1 MECFYFYSSNLLDLK
16 CGNIKGLIKL
26 IFHISNLKSLQN
38 MFKKVP
44 HTYVI
49 VFAIVILSAI
59 LTWIIPGGEYD
70 RTVVNVNG
78 TDRSVIIQD
87 SYHQVDNSGQSW
99 EVFSSF
105 FKGFVDK
112 ADIIMFILIIGGAF
126 WIMNA
131 SKSIDVGIYS
141 FLEFT
146 KKLEKNKFIRKIGVN
161 NIILTLIMLIFSIFG
176 ATFGMSEET
185 IAFTIIFVPMAIKM
199 GYDSIVGVAI
209 CFVAAGLGF
218 AGALL
223 NPFTIGIAQ
232 GLSNLP
238 LFSGIEYRLFCWV
251 VINII
256 GFAFILRYA
265 AKVRKNPESSLVYT
279 DDNYW
284 RKHHASDV
292 ENIEYHT
299 PVSAWVT
306 YIILLVGMLG
316 FSFYYPQSTLKIGN
330 SEMTTYVLPFVTG
343 LFALFGFLSLR
354 KSVHFFILNL
364 LLFTIIYLIVGVMG
378 YGWYIMEIS
387 TLFFAMGIF
396 SGIAYSKS
404 ANDITKLFLEG
415 VSDILSA
422 AMIVGLA
429 GGILI
434 VLEEGQIIDSI
445 LYYISQSMNDFG
457 KIASVG
463 MMYVIQNIINVI
475 IPSGSAKAAL
485 TMPMMSQFSDLIGV
499 SRQATVMAFQFGDGF
514 TNMIT
519 PTSGVLIGVLGV
531 AKIPYDKWVKWLG
544 GFMVILILLG
554 FLLLIPTVTMELN
567 GF

>member
-1 MECFYFYSSNLLDLK
+1 
-16 CGNIKGLIKL
+16 
-26 IFHISNLKSLQN
+26 

-78 TDRSVIIQD
+78 TDRSVIVQD
-87 SYHQVDNSGQSW
+87 SYHQVENSGQSW
-99 EVFSSF
+99 EVFASF

-238 LFSGIEYRLFCWV
+238 LFSGIEYRFFCWF

-256 GFAFILRYA
+256 GFTFILRYA
-265 AKVRKNPESSLVYT
+265 AKVRKNPEKSLVYT

-284 RKHHASDV
+284 RKHHDSDV
-292 ENIEYHT
+292 ENIEFYT
-299 PVSAWVT
+299 PISAWIS
-306 YIILLVGMLG
+306 YIIILAAMIG

-330 SEMTTYVLPFVTG
+330 AETTTYVLPIVTA
-343 LFALFGFLSLR
+343 LFALLGFVSLR

-364 LLFTIIYLIVGVMG
+364 LLFTIIFLIVGVMG
-378 YGWYIMEIS
+378 YGWYIMEIA

-396 SGIAYSKS
+396 SGIAYNKS

-422 AMIVGLA
+422 ALIVGLA

-445 LYYISQSMNDFG
+445 LFYISKSMNDFG

-463 MMYVIQNIINVI
+463 MMYFIQNVINVI

-531 AKIPYDKWVKWLG
+531 AKIPYDKWVKWIG
-544 GFMVILILLG
+544 GFMAILILLG

>member
-1 MECFYFYSSNLLDLK
+1 
-16 CGNIKGLIKL
+16 
-26 IFHISNLKSLQN
+26 
-38 MFKKVP
+38 MFKKIP

-49 VFAIVILSAI
+49 VFAIVVLSAI
-59 LTWIIPGGEYD
+59 LTWVIPGGEFE
-70 RTVVNVNG
+70 RTTVNVNG
-78 TDRSVIIQD
+78 TDREVIVQG
-87 SYHQVDNSGQSW
+87 SYQQTESQGQSW
-99 EVFSSF
+99 EIFSSF

-112 ADIIMFILIIGGAF
+112 ADIIMFILVIGGAF

-131 SKSIDVGIYS
+131 SKSIDIGIYS
-141 FLEFT
+141 FLNFT
-146 KKLEKNKFIRKIGVN
+146 KKLERNKTIRKIGVN
-161 NIILTLIMLIFSIFG
+161 NIILTLIMLIFSLFG

-185 IAFTIIFVPMAIKM
+185 IAFVIIFVPMAIKM
-199 GYDSIVGVAI
+199 GYDSIVGVCI

-251 VINII
+251 VINVI

-265 AKVRKNPESSLVYT
+265 AKVHKNPQASLVYT
-279 DDNYW
+279 DDEYW
-284 RKHHASDV
+284 RKHNDTDM
-292 ENIEYHT
+292 ETIEYYT
-299 PVSAWVT
+299 PKSAWVT
-306 YIILLVGMLG
+306 YVIILISMIG
-316 FSFYYPQSTLKIGN
+316 FSFYYPISTLKVGN
-330 SEMTTYVLPFVTG
+330 SEATFFVVPLVTVFFAITG
-343 LFALFGFLSLR
+343 LLTLL
-354 KSVHFFILNL
+354 KSVHFYILNI
-364 LLFTIIYLIVGVMG
+364 LLFTIILLIVGVMG
-378 YGWYIMEIS
+378 YGWYIMEIA

-396 SGIAYSKS
+396 SGIAFNNT
-404 ANDITKLFLEG
+404 ANEITHLFLEG
-415 VSDILSA
+415 ARDILSA

-434 VLEEGQIIDSI
+434 VLEEGHIIDSI

-457 KIASVG
+457 KMASVS

-531 AKIPYDKWVKWLG
+531 AKIPYDKWVKWIG
-544 GFMVILILLG
+544 GFMVILLLLG
-554 FLLLIPTVTMELN
+554 LLLLIPTVTMELN